1 MITVKLYG
9 LLRLDSGVK
18 ELQAEAES
26 MKELLCLLQQRLPGQ
41 DLAGCVLLVNGKRAT
56 KRTKLRDGDEVTL
69 LSPVCGG

>member
-18 ELQAEAES
+18 ELKLEADS
-26 MKELLCLLQQRLPGQ
+26 LRELYPLLERQLPGQ
-41 DLAGCVLLVNGKRAT
+41 DLSGCVLLVNGRQAA
-56 KRTKLRDGDEVTL
+56 KRTKLHDGDEVTL

>member
-18 ELQAEAES
+18 ELRAEAES
-26 MKELLCLLQQRLPGQ
+26 VKELLCLLQQRLPGQ